1 MELTLENDPAARI
14 LDTPVRDLKLTIAG
28 SPVERLTK
36 RLVREMRS
44 MGIRRWTPEFYL
56 TDEWG
61 CPSGEPV
68 IGIPSISPTA
78 R

>member
-1 MELTLENDPAARI
+1 MEPSIDRDPAARL
-14 LDTPVRDLKLTIAG
+14 LDTPVRDLKLSLAG

-36 RLVREMRS
+36 RLVRELRAR
-44 MGIRRWTPEFYL
+44 GLKRFTPEFYL

-68 IGIPSISPTA
+68 IGVPFYLA
-78 R
+78 